1 MNRNRPRGK
10 VITLLR
16 KSEMSDLLGRDITSS
31 EWYLVQKMVVRDKE
45 LWACLDS
52 ILATAVNQLGK
63 EKQ

>member
-16 KSEMSDLLGRDITSS
+16 KSEMSDLLGRDINSS

-45 LWACLDS
+45 LWACLDN
-52 ILATAVNQLGK
+52 ILVTAVSQIGK